1 MSAADTDDRDEAP
14 GTPRRL
20 VRSDRLHSYGRRR
33 GRKLRPG
40 QSALLETALGA
51 FEIDAPLDLAAA
63 FGSPPARLWL
73 EIGFGGGEHLA
84 HQAAANPDV
93 AMIGAEPFVNG
104 VVSAV
109 RHLRDRALANVRLY
123 QGDARDLF
131 AGIGDG
137 GLEKIF
143 VLHPDPWPKAR
154 HHKRRL
160 IQKPFLDDAARMLRP
175 GGELRLATDDPDY
188 LVWMLQRVLVHPA
201 FEWTANTADDWRL
214 IPADAIETRYGVK
227 SRREGRPATFLR
239 LRRRA
244 A

>member
-1 MSAADTDDRDEAP
+1 MDDTDEAP
-14 GTPRRL
+14 GGNARRL
-20 VRSDRLHSYGRRR
+20 LHSYGRRR
-33 GRKLRPG
+33 GRRLRPG
-40 QSALLETALGA
+40 QSALLESRLSA
-51 FEIDAPLDLAAA
+51 FELAPPFDLAAA
-63 FGSPPARLWL
+63 FGAAPARLWL

-93 AMIGAEPFVNG
+93 SLIGAEPFVNG
-104 VVSAV
+104 VASAL
-109 RHLRDRALANVRLY
+109 RHLDARKLGNARLY

-131 AGIGDG
+131 GAIPDA

-160 IQKPFLDDAARMLRP
+160 IQKPFLDEAARMLKA

-201 FEWTANTADDWRL
+201 FAWTAKTADDWRL
-214 IPADAIETRYGVK
+214 IPEDGIETRYGKK
-227 SRREGRPATFLR
+227 SREEGRPATCLR
-239 LRRRA
+239 LRRVGV
-244 A
+244 